1 MNILNI
7 KNQDIEEIIRDS
19 IKEVKEKLKGLDYNQ
34 TCLIYSSALFEILKR
49 KHILVHIINTLDLGY
64 SYLHQFLLVYDGNK
78 YYLIDLTY
86 KQFNDN
92 SLSDLNEN
100 GYMKIDDNTFKFYLK
115 VVTNNDLT
123 MDLSEA
129 FLKKGR

>member
-86 KQFNDN
+86 KQLNDN

>member
-1 MNILNI
+1 M
-7 KNQDIEEIIRDS
+7 
-19 IKEVKEKLKGLDYNQ
+19 
-34 TCLIYSSALFEILKR
+34 
-49 KHILVHIINTLDLGY
+49 VHIINTLDLGY

-92 SLSDLNEN
+92 SLSELNEN